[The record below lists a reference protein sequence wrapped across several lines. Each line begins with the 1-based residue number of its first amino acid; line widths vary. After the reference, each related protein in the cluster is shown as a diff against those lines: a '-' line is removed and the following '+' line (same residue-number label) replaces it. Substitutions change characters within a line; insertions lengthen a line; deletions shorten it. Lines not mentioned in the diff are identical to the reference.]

1 MEKKKPLNINEKK
14 QLKAIQNQG
23 DIKPIKKYSYN
34 DKDSPLVSKQKEIFN
49 KTADERLEEI
59 TELDKNVNP
68 YSLIYRY
75 KGSIVDVKFN
85 EFDYVLNFLDK
96 INKGKI
102 RLADANNDQIKFKSD
117 LGEIRKG
124 NKKYRSRKQK
134 DALYSNE
141 MRYKARNNAIKFFDD
156 YSSMVSEAKHE
167 ATERTGLKILTPKQ
181 MHWRLPIAL
190 SEVKT
195 GNNSESLLNEIRQ
208 IVYCLYQSQEITK
221 KVYNNII
228 KSIKLK
234 TWILYLST
242 LKIVKLVKFQYLSLL
257 IN

>member
-1 MEKKKPLNINEKK
+1 MNINEKK

-49 KTADERLEEI
+49 KTTDERLEEI

-181 MHWRLPIAL
+181 MH
-190 SEVKT
+190 
-195 GNNSESLLNEIRQ
+195 
-208 IVYCLYQSQEITK
+208 
-221 KVYNNII
+221 
-228 KSIKLK
+228 
-234 TWILYLST
+234 
-242 LKIVKLVKFQYLSLL
+242 
-257 IN
+257 